1 VQADELL
8 AYAGEA
14 DAVRKARSI
23 IFYAWVALTIQ
34 AAVAAGMIAFLL
46 ASVTRPYASLGWI
59 VAFAALAFAFTLPMV
74 AIATGLRWVSVPL
87 HTITDAVRKRTLG
100 DLEARAVPGGPAE
113 VRELATSLNRLADE
127 SNRLMTA
134 ELERGRLLAQV
145 HRASV
150 RIHEHLRADTII
162 KEAMTA
168 IHEHLTVDFVQ
179 VGIIT
184 DERLTM
190 AEGAADAL
198 GGAVDIVGDFPADSV
213 NWMRD
218 IYLHRSSYRVQD
230 LGAGPAEEIPAGIK
244 KILQRHGATS
254 LLLTPFG
261 AGQELLGCLTLLR
274 TDRECVWTQPEI
286 EAVELLAADI
296 GRALEH
302 ARLYEGEQHLVA
314 ELQSVDRAKASFLAS
329 ASHDLR
335 TPLTSIIGYIE
346 LLSDEK
352 AGEIPPER
360 ASMLQGVDRNARRLQ
375 DMVEDMLTTSKIE
388 LGSFAA
394 YLRPF
399 DLTGLLPA
407 VADMFRPTAASSGIT
422 IEVTVPDR
430 VVMIDGDPEQLDR
443 LLVNLLSNAV
453 KYTPRGGSVVLTL
466 ADDDGSAVLTV
477 ADTGIGIP
485 KQDQGLVSTRFFRAS
500 NAIESAIPGSGLG
513 LSIVHAIAANHH
525 GEVHIESEQNR
536 GTTVSVR
543 LPLRAVERVRDAPG
557 RHG

>member
-1 VQADELL
+1 
-8 AYAGEA
+8 
-14 DAVRKARSI
+14 VRKARSI
-23 IFYAWVALTIQ
+23 IFYAWVVLTIQ

-46 ASVTRPYASLGWI
+46 ASVTRQYAGLGWI
-59 VAFAALAFAFTLPMV
+59 ISFAALAIGFTLPMV
-74 AIATGLRWVSVPL
+74 AIAIGLRWVSGPL
-87 HTITDAVRKRTLG
+87 HTITDAVRNRTLG
-100 DLEARAVPGGPAE
+100 EREARAVPGGPAE

-127 SNRLMTA
+127 GDRLMTA

-150 RIHEHLRADTII
+150 RIHEHLRADAITR
-162 KEAMTA
+162 EALTA

-184 DERLTM
+184 DERLAM
-190 AEGAADAL
+190 ADGAADTL
-198 GGAVDIVGDFPADSV
+198 GEAVDIAGDFRADSV

-218 IYLHRSSYRVQD
+218 IYRHRSSYRVQD
-230 LGAGPAEEIPAGIK
+230 LGAAPADEIPAGIK
-244 KILQRHGATS
+244 TIMQRHSATS

-274 TDRECVWTQPEI
+274 TERRDVWTQPEI
-286 EAVELLAADI
+286 EAVEALAADI
-296 GRALEH
+296 GRALDH
-302 ARLYEGEQHLVA
+302 ARLYEGEQRLVA

-335 TPLTSIIGYIE
+335 TPLTSIIGYVE
-346 LLSDEK
+346 LLSDES
-352 AGEIPPER
+352 AGQIPPGR

-375 DMVEDMLTTSKIE
+375 EMVEDMLTTSKIE

-394 YLRPF
+394 NLRPL
-399 DLTGLLPA
+399 DLAGLLPA
-407 VADMFRPTAASSGIT
+407 VAEMIRPTAASSGLT
-422 IEVTVPDR
+422 IDVKCPDHA
-430 VVMIDGDPEQLDR
+430 VMIDGDPEQLDR

-466 ADDDGSAVLTV
+466 ADEEGSAVLTV

-485 KQDQGLVSTRFFRAS
+485 EQDQGLLSTRFFRAS

-513 LSIVHAIAANHH
+513 LSIVDAIAANHH
-525 GEVHIESEQNR
+525 GEVRIESEQDH

-543 LPLRAVERVRDAPG
+543 FPLRAGPR
-557 RHG
+557 

>member
-1 VQADELL
+1 MQADELL

-14 DAVRKARSI
+14 DAVRKAHSI

-46 ASVTRPYASLGWI
+46 ASVKREYAGLGWT
-59 VAFAALAFAFTLPMV
+59 VTFAALAFGFTLPMV
-74 AIATGLRWVSVPL
+74 AIATGLRWVSAPL

-100 DLEARAVPGGPAE
+100 DRDARAVPGGPAE
-113 VRELATSLNRLADE
+113 VRELATSINRLADE

-134 ELERGRLLAQV
+134 ELDRGTLLAQV

-150 RIHEHLRADTII
+150 RIHEHLRADAII
-162 KEAMTA
+162 REAMTA

-190 AEGAADAL
+190 AEGAADTL
-198 GGAVDIVGDFPADSV
+198 GGAVDVVGDFPADSV

-218 IYLHRSSYRVQD
+218 IYRHRSSYRVQD
-230 LGAGPAEEIPAGIK
+230 LGAALAEEIPAGIK

-261 AGQELLGCLTLLR
+261 AGPELLGCLTLLR
-274 TDRECVWTQPEI
+274 IDRECVWTQPEI
-286 EAVELLAADI
+286 EAVEALAADI

-346 LLSDEK
+346 LLSDET

-407 VADMFRPTAASSGIT
+407 VADMIRPTAAGSGIAF
-422 IEVTVPDR
+422 EVASPDHA
-430 VVMIDGDPEQLDR
+430 VMIDGDPEQLDR

-453 KYTPRGGSVVLTL
+453 KYTSRGGSVVLRL
-466 ADDDGSAVLTV
+466 ADEDGSAVLTV
-477 ADTGIGIP
+477 SDTGIGIP
-485 KQDQGLVSTRFFRAS
+485 EQDQALLSTRFFRAS

-525 GEVHIESEQNR
+525 GEVRIESEQDH

-543 LPLRAVERVRDAPG
+543 LPLRAADRVTPG
-557 RHG
+557 GPG